1 MERAQTPL
9 IDWMMPADEYHA
21 LAALGSSDVKAILR
35 SPAHFKAR
43 ANADDEPT
51 EAKEIGTALHMA
63 VFEPARFASEVVAS
77 PTFDRRTKAGKADA
91 EAFEAAHAGKLILS
105 ASNHLIVQHASAS
118 VRAHRGA
125 AALLAAGQPEVTF
138 QWTDT
143 TSGAPCKARVDW
155 LRPDGVLVD
164 LKSTRDASPAG
175 FVREIVRFGYH
186 LQAAHYMAGARAVLQ
201 EPPQAFVLIA
211 VEKEPPFACG
221 VYVLDDDARVRAAGR
236 VAAALAR
243 WAECNAAG
251 SWPAYSDLIEPIT
264 LPAWA

>member
-1 MERAQTPL
+1 MDRATPPL

-43 ANADDEPT
+43 AEDEDEPT
-51 EAKEIGTALHMA
+51 EAKLIGTALHMA
-63 VFEPARFASEVVAS
+63 VFEPARFADEVVAS
-77 PTFDRRTKAGKADA
+77 PKFDRRTKSGKALAD
-91 EAFEAAHAGKLILS
+91 EFDAAHAGRLVLS
-105 ASNHLIVQHASAS
+105 REDFDTVVCCGDA

-125 AALLAAGQPEVTF
+125 STLLAAGQPEVTF
-138 QWTDT
+138 QWTDAE
-143 TSGAPCKARVDW
+143 SGAPCKARVDW

-186 LQAAHYMAGARAVLQ
+186 LQAAHYMAGARVVLQ
-201 EPPQAFVLIA
+201 EPPQAFVMIA

-221 VYVLDDDARVRAAGR
+221 VYVLDDDARVRAADR
-236 VAAALAR
+236 VAAALMR